1 MAALPHPGDAVLRI
15 RVYSVNRVTGER
27 RTIRPERVL
36 TGEDA
41 NPLDLTMAL
50 PPCRCPLHRKHAELP
65 LEKAA
70 DGS

>member
-1 MAALPHPGDAVLRI
+1 MLRI
-15 RVYSVNRVTGER
+15 RVYSVNRATGER
-27 RTIRPERVL
+27 RTIRPELVL

-50 PPCRCPLHRKHAELP
+50 PPCRCPLHRERAELP
-65 LEKAA
+65 CAEAA